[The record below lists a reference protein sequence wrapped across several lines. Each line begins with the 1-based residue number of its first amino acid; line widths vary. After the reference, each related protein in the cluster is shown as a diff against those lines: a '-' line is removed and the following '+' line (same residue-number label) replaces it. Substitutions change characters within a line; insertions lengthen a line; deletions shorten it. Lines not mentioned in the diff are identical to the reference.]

1 MREKMKAKKI
11 MAENVEL
18 KNMIFEMKNMTNKIN
33 STIDTTEEK

>member
-18 KNMIFEMKNMTNKIN
+18 KNIIFEMKNMTNKIN